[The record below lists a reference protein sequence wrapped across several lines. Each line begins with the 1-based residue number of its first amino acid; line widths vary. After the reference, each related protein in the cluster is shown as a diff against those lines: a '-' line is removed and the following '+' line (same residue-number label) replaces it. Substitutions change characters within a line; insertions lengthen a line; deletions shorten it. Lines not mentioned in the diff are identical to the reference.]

1 MKPRYLIALG
11 GNVRHPRYGAPP
23 KVLRAAL
30 KALDGEKGIK
40 LKAAS
45 RIVAS
50 APLGPP
56 DAMARRRY
64 ANAVAIVRS
73 KLDPPKLLARLQ
85 AIEAAFARRR
95 LGRRWG
101 ARTLD
106 LDIVLWS
113 GGAWV
118 SPGLTIPHPAFRTRG
133 FVLAP
138 ALAIAR
144 TWRDPLTGLTVGHL
158 AARLAARL
166 RRARR
171 VVDPQRPDA

>member
-1 MKPRYLIALG
+1 MKLRYLIALG
-11 GNVRHPRYGAPP
+11 SNVRHPHHGTPP
-23 KVLRAAL
+23 DVLRAAL
-30 KALDGEKGIK
+30 NALAGAQGLR

-50 APLGPP
+50 APLGSPNGSS
-56 DAMARRRY
+56 RRRY
-64 ANAVAIVRS
+64 ANAAAIVRS
-73 KLDPPKLLARLQ
+73 KLDPPDLLARLH

-95 LGRRWG
+95 RGQRWG

-113 GGAWV
+113 GGAWT
-118 SPGLTIPHPAFRTRG
+118 SPGLTIPHPAFRARG

-144 TWRDPLTGLTVGHL
+144 TWRDPLSGLTIAH
-158 AARLAARL
+158 LAARL
-166 RRARR
+166 RR
-171 VVDPQRPDA
+171 PRPVTPSQCHT

>member
-30 KALDGEKGIK
+30 KALDSEKGIR

-171 VVDPQRPDA
+171 VVDPQRPHA

>member
-23 KVLRAAL
+23 QVLRAAL
-30 KALDGEKGIK
+30 KALDGPKGMR
-40 LKAAS
+40 LEAAS

-64 ANAVAIVRS
+64 ANAVVIVRS
-73 KLDPPKLLARLQ
+73 KLDPPTLLARLQ
-85 AIEAAFARRR
+85 VIEAAFARRR
-95 LGRRWG
+95 LGQRWG

-113 GGAWV
+113 GGVWT

-138 ALAIAR
+138 ALGIAR
-144 TWRDPLTGLTVGHL
+144 TWRDPLTGLTLTHL

-166 RRARR
+166 RRARP
-171 VVDPQRPDA
+171 VVDPHRPHA